1 MPRQEESVREL
12 IRQKFTFTPALRAR
26 VDRLLRWIFLTCA
39 VVAIISFIVEF
50 GFFPSDFLLQ
60 VIRITQALIIL
71 IFCLMPLT
79 QLLFTHQ
86 RLTWIKEHLA
96 ELIVVAVYV
105 VYLLVS
111 SPESGGDIT
120 SVWSGGDTG
129 TSEAMLGGQLFIAVN
144 LIIRFVRGNRTLA
157 ALAQRPVRFILLTF
171 LAVIGVGTLLL
182 SLPRATVAGHIHPI
196 DALFTAT
203 SATCVTGLIVVDTG
217 SYFTRFGQSV
227 IMGLIQ
233 IGGLGLMS
241 FTAFFST
248 ILGVRL
254 ARKEVALFSSAYE
267 ADALSTVRRL
277 LVYML
282 LATLLIELLGF
293 GLLYQTWH
301 PKFADQ
307 SELLFSS
314 AFHSVSAFCN
324 AGFSLNA
331 ANMAPHVSSIGTSII
346 ISTLIILGGL
356 GFIVLMNLTSFRRR
370 HKKGQP
376 YSRLTLQTKLVL
388 VVSAILIVVG
398 WLAITPLE
406 WGNSMQ
412 GLGVGEKVMAGY
424 FQSVTTRTAGF
435 NTVPTSNLLPGT
447 LFVMIVL
454 MFIGASPG
462 STGGGIKTSTFAVIV
477 LNFWAN
483 LRGKKRVEVFKRE
496 IPAGVIKQALAV
508 LVGGLAFVVA
518 GFFILLLLED
528 QPPLDILFE
537 TVSAW
542 GTVGLSAG
550 ITSELTFAGRIV
562 IILLM
567 FAGRVGPLSL
577 GLAIGKKHGEAR
589 YSYPEGRISIG

>member
-1 MPRQEESVREL
+1 MPPQDESVREL
-12 IRQKFTFTPALRAR
+12 IQQKFTFTPALRAR
-26 VDRLLRWIFLTCA
+26 VDRLLRSIFLVCA
-39 VVAIISFIVEF
+39 VIAIAGFIVEY
-50 GFFPSDFLLQ
+50 GFFPSDFLRQ
-60 VIRITQALIIL
+60 IVHIAQALIIL
-71 IFCLMPLT
+71 VFCLMPLA
-79 QLLFTHQ
+79 QILFTNQ
-86 RLTWIKEHLA
+86 RLTWLKEHLA
-96 ELIVVAVYV
+96 ELIVVAVFV

-111 SPESGGDIT
+111 APKDGGGIS
-120 SVWSGGDTG
+120 SVWSSDNTG
-129 TSEAMLGGQLFIAVN
+129 SSEAMLGGQLFIAVN

-182 SLPRATVAGHIHPI
+182 SLPRATVSGYIHPI

-217 SYFTRFGQSV
+217 SYFTRFGQGV

-254 ARKEVALFSSAYE
+254 ARKEVALFSRAYE

-282 LATLLIELLGF
+282 LATVLIELLGF
-293 GLLYQTWH
+293 GLLYQTWL

-331 ANMAPHVSSIGTSII
+331 DNMASHVSSFGTSAI
-346 ISTLIILGGL
+346 ISSLIILGGL
-356 GFIVLMNLTSFRRR
+356 GFVVLMNLTSFRRR

-376 YSRLTLQTKLVL
+376 HGRLSLQTKLVL

-406 WGNSMQ
+406 WNNSMQ
-412 GLGVGEKVMAGY
+412 GLD
-424 FQSVTTRTAGF
+424 
-435 NTVPTSNLLPGT
+435 
-447 LFVMIVL
+447 
-454 MFIGASPG
+454 IG
-462 STGGGIKTSTFAVIV
+462 
-477 LNFWAN
+477 
-483 LRGKKRVEVFKRE
+483 
-496 IPAGVIKQALAV
+496 
-508 LVGGLAFVVA
+508 
-518 GFFILLLLED
+518 
-528 QPPLDILFE
+528 
-537 TVSAW
+537 
-542 GTVGLSAG
+542 
-550 ITSELTFAGRIV
+550 
-562 IILLM
+562 
-567 FAGRVGPLSL
+567 
-577 GLAIGKKHGEAR
+577 
-589 YSYPEGRISIG
+589 